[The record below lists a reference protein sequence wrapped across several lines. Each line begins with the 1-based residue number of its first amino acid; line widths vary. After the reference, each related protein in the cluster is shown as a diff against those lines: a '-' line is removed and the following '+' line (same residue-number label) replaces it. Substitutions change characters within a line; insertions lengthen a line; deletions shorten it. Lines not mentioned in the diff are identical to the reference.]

1 MTAVDIQECKLPE
14 PKETT
19 MTIRHTALA
28 AALALASIGPA
39 HSEELKP
46 LQGQVIDLGDVSGVT
61 YYSAERGSGHAAVG
75 FASRPWLC
83 ENLTRPRP
91 TESAAKKVAMGIAL
105 GVGY

>member
-1 MTAVDIQECKLPE
+1 
-14 PKETT
+14 

-39 HSEELKP
+39 HSEELK
-46 LQGQVIDLGDVSGVT
+46 LDLGDVSGVT
-61 YYSAERGSGHAAVG
+61 YYSAERGGGHAAVG